1 MISKIL
7 LELTTSFEPHE
18 RLMNTLLELNCHAL
32 YIGKVPIGRKKK
44 QLYHEGLVFKFLP
57 QDVKSSTTI
66 RSRD

>member
-18 RLMNTLLELNCHAL
+18 RLMNALLELNCHAL

-44 QLYHEGLVFKFLP
+44 TVI
-57 QDVKSSTTI
+57 S
-66 RSRD
+66 